1 MQSLLDVNILIALL
15 DANHVH
21 HQLVGAWLEEH
32 IGEGWASCPLTQN
45 GCVRILSQPSYPNAI
60 GVPQAIDLLREATS
74 TQHHRFLPDDASLLD
89 PALVDCQRLLSARQ
103 VTDVYLLALAVA
115 HGMRFVTLDR
125 SVSPNAVFGADER
138 SLVVL

>member
-15 DANHVH
+15 DENHLH
-21 HQLVGAWLEEH
+21 HRRVGAWLEEN
-32 IGEGWASCPLTQN
+32 IGAGWASCPLTQN

-74 TQHHRFLPDDASLLD
+74 TEHHRFLPDDASLLD
-89 PALVDCQRLLSARQ
+89 SASVDSQRLLSARQ

-125 SVSPNAVFGADER
+125 SVSSNAVFGADER